1 MTRKPFYMKTH
12 QSIFVVVSLLLLITE
27 HSVAQTSEKGP
38 YTISTLA
45 PNVFRIEDS
54 NTSNPAGN
62 HTDANGKPAVNNCS
76 DMYLVVGKNKA
87 LLIDLSN
94 FVQWDTSAVR
104 SLQAL
109 VNERKGTTELY
120 ITATHRHGDHL
131 GMLPAFEDNKRVTF
145 WVQAA
150 EFAKKTFPDDRT
162 IDIAAQP
169 SLDLGGGYV
178 INSFE
183 LPGHTDHS
191 TVFFLK
197 GKNLLFTGD
206 GIGSGHGVWIFS
218 YEGFRQY
225 KASIDALISYI
236 QNNGNDIDTKKLLVY
251 PGHYW
256 QKREKENLPMQY
268 ILDMQTLIKK
278 IGQGKAAEEPVTFNQ
293 YLDRNFS
300 YGTAIITWNKADELK
315 YLASQGRDR

>member
-1 MTRKPFYMKTH
+1 MKTH
-12 QSIFVVVSLLLLITE
+12 LSILAFFLVLIAAGAA
-27 HSVAQTSEKGP
+27 AQTSEKGP
-38 YTISTLA
+38 YTVTTLA

-54 NTSNPAGN
+54 NAFNPAGN
-62 HTDANGKPAVNNCS
+62 HTGPDGKPTVNNCS
-76 DMYLVVGKNKA
+76 DMYLIVGKSKA

-94 FVQWDTSAVR
+94 FIQWDTSAV
-104 SLQAL
+104 SAIQSI
-109 VNERKGTTELY
+109 VNERKGNAELF
-120 ITATHRHGDHL
+120 ITATHHHGDHL
-131 GMLPAFEDNKRVTF
+131 GMLPAFKNNKRVQF

-150 EFAKKTFPDDRT
+150 EFSENTFPDDRT
-162 IDIAAQP
+162 IDLAAQP

-218 YEGFRQY
+218 YEGFLQY
-225 KASIDALISYI
+225 KKSIDKLISYI
-236 QNNGNDIDTKKLLVY
+236 QNKANDVDVSKLLVY

-278 IGQGKAAEEPVTFNQ
+278 IGQGKATEETVTFNP
-293 YLDRNFS
+293 YLNRNFS

-315 YLASQGRDR
+315 YIASLGRDR